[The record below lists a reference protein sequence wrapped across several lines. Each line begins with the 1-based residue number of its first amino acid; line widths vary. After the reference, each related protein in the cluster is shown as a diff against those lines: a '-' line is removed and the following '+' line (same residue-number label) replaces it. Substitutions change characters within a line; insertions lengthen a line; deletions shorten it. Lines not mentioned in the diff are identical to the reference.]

1 MEQIRRAN
9 NARTYTVRELFQSGY
24 LGPYEEDAMDEIASM
39 RLGFA
44 ALINPGWS
52 SSQQRTTIKGRGRF
66 CNPNRYIPP
75 ALGFEVVAR
84 RYDAWFKRH
93 SQLVIYPS
101 PTFPWGMTV
110 AQLVV
115 NLITEPHGFEY
126 YAPDIGD
133 IRQCGVPTNAVVAM
147 FVQAIQDYAD
157 VLEVERRRNNVEQD
171 NIERRA
177 RRLGVLMRE
186 NNDVRRRREQWKKDS
201 KTYRRRCKS
210 KNKK

>member
-1 MEQIRRAN
+1 MEQIRWAN

-66 CNPNRYIPP
+66 FNPNRYVPP

-126 YAPDIGD
+126 YAPMIGD
-133 IRQCGVPTNAVVAM
+133 IRRQGVPASTVATL
-147 FVQAIQDYAD
+147 FVRAIQDYAEAIVSD
-157 VLEVERRRNNVEQD
+157 SQSEQIEWDAEWNRKRHLAER
-171 NIERRA
+171 
-177 RRLGVLMRE
+177 MRE
-186 NNDVRRRREQWKKDS
+186 NTRTDRRRKKNLAAV
-201 KTYRRRCKS
+201 KQHYQKYGRKRPK
-210 KNKK
+210 